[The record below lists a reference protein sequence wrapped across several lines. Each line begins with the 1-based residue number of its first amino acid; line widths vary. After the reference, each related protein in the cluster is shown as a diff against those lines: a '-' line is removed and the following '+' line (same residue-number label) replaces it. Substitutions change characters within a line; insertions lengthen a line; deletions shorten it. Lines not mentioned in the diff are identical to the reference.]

1 MPLSPKH
8 QQFGSLEA
16 KKKDAELLRAN
27 IEKFVDGVMGG
38 NYSLA
43 ELLNESFTMDMLDLL
58 FKRMTSRLRSILFAR
73 EKTLELI
80 QIALDPTKTH
90 HTRSIA
96 TAFIVVGGAGSSLVT
111 CADDDHRC
119 GSFWDTSFD
128 MLQREADGLYSESSL
143 KKKRAERRASVAE
156 LEEILRVE
164 VKDIEINGAQSLKQS
179 VIEGATVN
187 PNDTAGDSDHD
198 SDNEDQATSPS
209 SARPSLKEDSPR
221 ESVNGGAT
229 KESQKNRTAKNATP
243 VESNA
248 KSNGD
253 SEKDAESNCETVL
266 LPAVS
271 EMATF
276 GIFSADSANFASQI
290 LRYYAVRVQKGGCIL
305 HFLSDHPGYVDLL
318 LSNIGHDDIR
328 TLLLHLVYSDHSDAA
343 IEALFS
349 TKMLHKMIQKLV
361 TFAPPRTVFE
371 RDCIENTFLL
381 LREVIHAPYL
391 TARGVAISAKTIPLD
406 KVTGQDEY
414 VSICGASREMANSSL
429 RKYTSRKVRR
439 LIHLFMQNHQKALEQ
454 LFVQMIKE
462 LTFWSTPNS
471 AKQVRRGT
479 PASLKSLTLLSQGHP
494 RPTCTAMLTHL
505 FELTETVDFTDGPAN
520 RGGSPNSSVTAVG
533 IDCLNFLCSTHLMRT
548 GKLFMKKKLKNE
560 VQACQVS
567 VNCMM
572 GLRVTSLREEKNSR
586 AGAFDNGFTPNQGN
600 QTVITLDEIDSA
612 ESSNWHKF
620 GFTVTVKK
628 KKVVEH
634 KSSVMGS
641 GLGMYSELVPS
652 KTHHKEEV
660 EYEKSVEYFAASS
673 EEEKQQWI
681 KILEEVIS
689 GDLNELEI
697 FCSDDWRSN
706 VREYR
711 RLREC
716 LITCMERKGHDLMIY
731 LKQVIAHGTR
741 KTSGYHLYMV
751 VKCLNAVL
759 MNESKRL
766 DRMFVSAQ
774 VIDILLT
781 CYEKYPMWNL
791 LLGEITKMIVFCFG
805 DFKNKR
811 SRKCPIIEKLL
822 LSDGSDARLLPL
834 LTDAFIGNADGQQNS
849 AKIGGALAG
858 TDALSNLKMLMESIK
873 LCYKSPK
880 TRSQERIQAIL
891 KEDPAWQRLLKTTE
905 ALVAKDPS
913 FCITAIPTP
922 PSKGGRKTGLSVTP
936 SQPAFQEDIIN
947 QISRPSYST
956 AHGFGSSFLLGDGCA
971 FGYLFKERHGGRDWQ
986 KALMVYEYVSYKLW
1000 YFYPSE
1006 VDESHRIKWKWIV
1019 PLSVKT
1025 RYTHGHDESH
1035 TSVGH
1040 HGLYITAYDHHQT
1053 GPGESPTREMHFS
1066 VTKLEDRDLW
1076 KDVLSSA
1083 ASTIHQLCADYS
1095 HLAIKLKKKPDKKT
1109 VNNCQDLSCKA
1120 PFKLFR
1126 RPHSCKRCGKWM
1138 CAKCTE
1144 QRMSIPEVGL
1154 LTPVRHCR
1162 ACFQAAGGLQAE
1174 KEPANLFRLSIN
1186 NSNHSNFGSFSGD
1199 AVIHGV
1205 SSDMR
1210 NSLTNAELYELAHGM
1225 LSPRSLLQMNRRMNR
1240 LDSID
1245 SPKNTAY
1252 PVDEVEGEDQL
1263 LRKRFLSDEEEDADD
1278 DDISPYASPVSRR
1291 SLLHPK
1297 EDTRG

>member
-1 MPLSPKH
+1 MPQSPKH
-8 QQFGSLEA
+8 QAFASLED
-16 KKKDAELLRAN
+16 KKKDAEKLRAN
-27 IEKFVDGVMGG
+27 IEKFVDGIMSEK
-38 NYSLA
+38 YTLA
-43 ELLNESFTMDMLDLL
+43 ELLNESFTMDMLELL

-73 EKTLELI
+73 AKTLELI
-80 QIALDPTKTH
+80 QIALDPTKSH

-96 TAFIVVGGAGSSLVT
+96 TSFVIVGGAGNSLVT
-111 CADDDHRC
+111 CPDDAHRC
-119 GSFWDTSFD
+119 NDFWDTTFD
-128 MLQREADGLYSESSL
+128 SLQREADGLYSASSL
-143 KKKRAERRASVAE
+143 RKKHAERRASVAE
-156 LEEILRVE
+156 LEEIIGVE
-164 VKDIEINGAQSLKQS
+164 VKAIEIGGARSLKQS
-179 VIEGATVN
+179 EIENAAAN
-187 PNDTAGDSDHD
+187 PNSTTGDSDHD
-198 SDNEDQATSPS
+198 SDNEDNPRTPS
-209 SARPSLKEDSPR
+209 SARSDSPR
-221 ESVNGGAT
+221 DSAISPNGA
-229 KESQKNRTAKNATP
+229 QAAKKG
-243 VESNA
+243 EDM
-248 KSNGD
+248 KSNGAD
-253 SEKDAESNCETVL
+253 VNGSTTGGDNGVM
-266 LPAVS
+266 LPAVD

-290 LRYYAVRVQKGGCIL
+290 LRYFAVRVQKGACIL
-305 HFLSDHPGYVDLL
+305 HFLADHPGYVDLL

-343 IEALFS
+343 IESLFA
-349 TKMLHKMIQKLV
+349 TQMLHKMIQKLV

-371 RDCIENTFLL
+371 RDCIENKFLL

-391 TARGVAISAKTIPLD
+391 TSRGVAISAKTIPLD

-462 LTFWSTPNS
+462 LTFWSTPLA
-471 AKQVRRGT
+471 AKKERKGSL
-479 PASLKSLTLLSQGHP
+479 ASLKSLTLLSQGHP
-494 RPTCTAMLTHL
+494 RPTCTDMLTHL
-505 FELTETVDFTDGPAN
+505 FELTETVDFSDGGQNNGASSN
-520 RGGSPNSSVTAVG
+520 SVTSVG
-533 IDCLNFLCSTHLMRT
+533 IDCLNFMCSTHLMRT

-560 VQACQVS
+560 IQACQVS

-572 GLRVTSLREEKNSR
+572 GLRITSNRAEQNSR
-586 AGAFDNGFTPNQGN
+586 TGTVETGFTPNQGN
-600 QTVITLDEIDSA
+600 QTVFTLDEIDSV
-612 ESSNWHKF
+612 ESSDWRNF
-620 GFTVTVKK
+620 GFTLTVKK
-628 KKVVEH
+628 KKAVEQKH
-634 KSSVMGS
+634 SSLSSGMGAYNDLMPKSQ
-641 GLGMYSELVPS
+641 
-652 KTHHKEEV
+652 HKEEV
-660 EYEKSVEYFAASS
+660 EYVKTVEYFAASS

-681 KILEEVIS
+681 KMLEEVIS

-716 LITCMERKGHDLMIY
+716 LITCMERKGHELTIY
-731 LKQVIAHGTR
+731 LKQVVVQGTR
-741 KTSGYHLYMV
+741 KASGYHLYSI

-759 MNESKRL
+759 SNESKRL

-774 VIDILLT
+774 VIDILLA

-811 SRKCPIIEKLL
+811 SRKCPIIEKLM
-822 LSDGSDARLLPL
+822 LSEGPDARLLPL
-834 LTDAFIGNADGQQNS
+834 LTEAFVCPEGQENS
-849 AKIGGALAG
+849 AKIGGKLVG

-873 LCYKSPK
+873 LCYKDPR
-880 TRSQERIQAIL
+880 TRSQERVQTIM
-891 KEDPAWQRLLKTTE
+891 KNDPKWQRLVSAAQELIE
-905 ALVAKDPS
+905 KDPT
-913 FCITAIPTP
+913 FCITSVPTP
-922 PSKGGRKTGLSVTP
+922 PSSTKHGPKTGLSPAP

-1006 VDESHRIKWKWIV
+1006 VDESHRIKWKWII
-1019 PLSVKT
+1019 PLSVKA

-1040 HGLYITAYDHHQT
+1040 HGLYITAYDHHQNGT
-1053 GPGESPTREMHFS
+1053 EQTPTREMHFS

-1076 KDVLSSA
+1076 KDVLSA
-1083 ASTIHQLCADYS
+1083 AATTIHQLCADYS
-1095 HLAIKLKKKPDKKT
+1095 TLALKLKKKPDKKI
-1109 VNNCQDLSCKA
+1109 VNHCQDPSCNT

-1138 CAKCTE
+1138 CGKCTE

-1162 ACFQAAGGLQAE
+1162 ACFKAAGGTQAE
-1174 KEPANLFRLSIN
+1174 VEPANLFRLSTPRDRSTI
-1186 NSNHSNFGSFSGD
+1186 GSLSGTGNP
-1199 AVIHGV
+1199 VIHGV
-1205 SSDMR
+1205 DGTMR

-1225 LSPRSLLQMNRRMNR
+1225 LSPRSLLTMNRRMSR

-1245 SPKNTAY
+1245 SPKNSY
-1252 PVDEVEGEDQL
+1252 PIDEVDGEAGK
-1263 LRKRFLSDEEEDADD
+1263 RRFLSDEEDD
-1278 DDISPYASPVSRR
+1278 DDHDISPYASPVSRR